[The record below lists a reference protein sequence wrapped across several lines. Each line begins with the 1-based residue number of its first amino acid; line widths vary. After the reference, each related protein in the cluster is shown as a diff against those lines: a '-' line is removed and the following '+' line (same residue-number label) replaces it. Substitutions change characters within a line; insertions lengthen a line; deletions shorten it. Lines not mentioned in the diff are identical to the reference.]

1 MEFPSRKTIHD
12 VVNILSF
19 WDFQSF
25 FKPNPNHSFEK
36 WCLEV
41 SRNTPLKIS
50 HGCTKIVVYFGN
62 DDWVIKIPFSG
73 KREYCRDEAQN
84 YILAR
89 QRGLSKYFAPCY
101 FYGVIDDIPIYLQR
115 RVEKDD
121 EQIQEDCY
129 AYAYNETSQEE
140 DESDE
145 DYVDRVDSY
154 IENDMEDY
162 ETVCAI
168 IGYQPELLGFISMLG
183 INDLHR
189 GNFGYL
195 DGRPVVFDYS
205 GY

>member
-25 FKPNPNHSFEK
+25 LRKDTTVSFER

-41 SRNTPLKIS
+41 SRETPLKIS
-50 HGCTKIVVYFGN
+50 HGCTKVVVYFG
-62 DDWVIKIPFSG
+62 DDNWVIKIPLSA
-73 KREYCRDEAQN
+73 KKEYCRKEAQN
-84 YILAR
+84 YILAH

-101 FYGVIDDIPIYLQR
+101 FYGVIDEIPIYLQR

-129 AYAYNETSQEE
+129 FYAYNENAQEY
-140 DESDE
+140 DESDD
-145 DYVDRVDSY
+145 DYADRVDSY

-168 IGYQPELLGFISMLG
+168 IGYSSDLLRFINMLE

-195 DGRPVVFDYS
+195 DGRPVIFDYS
-205 GY
+205 GF